1 MNKLNSQVVE
11 LLEGELGFVLGEAER
26 MAETFD
32 PQHPVAFVQLITQI
46 KGTCAMVGLDSLR
59 HLADE
64 LARTLT
70 KESLAKVVDPQ
81 QLKELV
87 HQSLVSAR
95 KLARAVIDT
104 RTDNVC
110 ALLPEMTAL
119 RRLRGEPPLYEYHCL
134 TQVNWPAL
142 DSAVATNP
150 LGGEQQDDVRRLLHL
165 YQFGL
170 LDVIRDNNRNK
181 AFVILFRVCKRIE
194 DIAVL
199 EAEKNYWWIV
209 SLVIRAL
216 AEKRLELQ
224 VERLRLLAVVEKQI
238 RLLAAEHPGAGRS
251 PYPEGLW
258 RAFVGLVALLEPL
271 DQAER
276 SRRQDI
282 GVPELGFGARD
293 IANIRKYIVDDGE
306 SEGKIFRSLKEL
318 IWNTRFLLD
327 VSGDATNGSASV
339 SVTQVKEAFSKMA
352 ALWAEAGFNGLSR
365 RFKLL
370 VTRLP
375 DAHADGSLAP
385 EMMVEMIDAILQ
397 SECALIEFDYVEP
410 SRVQAK
416 EWESRPISEILR
428 HSLLRTAQMA
438 VWNEAAMRLDQVK
451 ELLTE
456 VSAGYTG
463 DEVLPELKSA
473 LEAIRVSARII
484 QHQRL
489 ADLTD
494 RCLTFVN
501 EVVFSGQ
508 TLNLME
514 NYWDVF
520 ADGISCLEYYIDNC
534 KAGYLDDE
542 APLQTADKCLTSLG
556 V

>member
-209 SLVIRAL
+209 SLVIHVEAGLRSFDRGMPEEINRVLTDQLSDVLFTTEPDGERNLLREGISADRIHFVGNVMIDTL
-216 AEKRLELQ
+216 MSNIEKAVPAAETLRQIASDGQLRT
-224 VERLRLLAVVEKQI
+224 VPERFGVLTLHRPSNVDDADVLHRLLSTINE
-238 RLLAAEHPGAGRS
+238 LS
-251 PYPEGLW
+251 EGLP
-258 RAFVGLVALLEPL
+258 LVFPL
-271 DQAER
+271 HPRTR
-276 SRRQDI
+276 SRI
-282 GVPELGFGARD
+282 IAGGLENVLKAPNIAAIPPLG
-293 IANIRKYIVDDGE
+293 Y
-306 SEGKIFRSLKEL
+306 LQ
-318 IWNTRFLLD
+318 LL
-327 VSGDATNGSASV
+327 GLMRSASV
-339 SVTQVKEAFSKMA
+339 VLTDSGGIQEETTALGVPCITLRENTERPVTVSDGTNTIVGADPSRIREAF
-352 ALWAEAGFNGLSR
+352 ED
-365 RFKLL
+365 
-370 VTRLP
+370 V
-375 DAHADGSLAP
+375 
-385 EMMVEMIDAILQ
+385 
-397 SECALIEFDYVEP
+397 
-410 SRVQAK
+410 
-416 EWESRPISEILR
+416 
-428 HSLLRTAQMA
+428 LRT
-438 VWNEAAMRLDQVK
+438 
-451 ELLTE
+451 
-456 VSAGYTG
+456 GG
-463 DEVLPELKSA
+463 
-473 LEAIRVSARII
+473 
-484 QHQRL
+484 
-489 ADLTD
+489 
-494 RCLTFVN
+494 
-501 EVVFSGQ
+501 
-508 TLNLME
+508 
-514 NYWDVF
+514 
-520 ADGISCLEYYIDNC
+520 
-534 KAGYLDDE
+534 KAGRVPQLWDGKAAERIADVIE
-542 APLQTADKCLTSLG
+542 AWAMQRQAAAA
-556 V
+556 

>member
-26 MAETFD
+26 RAETCD
-32 PQHPVAFVQLITQI
+32 PQHPVAVVELITQI
-46 KGTCAMVGLDSLR
+46 KGTCAMVGLDSRR

-64 LARTLT
+64 FARTLT

-216 AEKRLELQ
+216 AEKRLEL
-224 VERLRLLAVVEKQI
+224 RLLS
-238 RLLAAEHPGAGRS
+238 RS
-251 PYPEGLW
+251 RYGCLQPSIP
-258 RAFVGLVALLEPL
+258 VLVA
-271 DQAER
+271 
-276 SRRQDI
+276 
-282 GVPELGFGARD
+282 VP
-293 IANIRKYIVDDGE
+293 IRKGCGE
-306 SEGKIFRSLKEL
+306 HLSVWWLCWSRSTRRSDREGRILVFPS
-318 IWNTRFLLD
+318 W
-327 VSGDATNGSASV
+327 
-339 SVTQVKEAFSKMA
+339 
-352 ALWAEAGFNGLSR
+352 ALARE
-365 RFKLL
+365 
-370 VTRLP
+370 
-375 DAHADGSLAP
+375 
-385 EMMVEMIDAILQ
+385 IL
-397 SECALIEFDYVEP
+397 
-410 SRVQAK
+410 
-416 EWESRPISEILR
+416 PISENI
-428 HSLLRTAQMA
+428 SSMMA
-438 VWNEAAMRLDQVK
+438 R
-451 ELLTE
+451 
-456 VSAGYTG
+456 
-463 DEVLPELKSA
+463 
-473 LEAIRVSARII
+473 AR
-484 QHQRL
+484 
-489 ADLTD
+489 
-494 RCLTFVN
+494 
-501 EVVFSGQ
+501 GK
-508 TLNLME
+508 
-514 NYWDVF
+514 YF
-520 ADGISCLEYYIDNC
+520 APSR
-534 KAGYLDDE
+534 
-542 APLQTADKCLTSLG
+542 S
-556 V
+556 